1 MPNERAITLRWA
13 GEGLRFEGRGTS
25 PESPAITID
34 GDAQAGPSPMLTLL
48 LAAAGCSGA
57 DVVSI
62 LQKMRV
68 TITDFTV
75 DVHGTRREI
84 EPKRYTA
91 IAYRFRLESPDA
103 RQDQLDRAVAL
114 SLQKYCSVVHT
125 LAPDVTVTCE
135 TVPRWSRIGRTATRS
150 WRALG
155 SVSAPVA

>member
-1 MPNERAITLRWA
+1 MSNERAITLRWA

-68 TITDFTV
+68 TITDLTV

-91 IAYRFRLESPDA
+91 IAYHFRLKSPDA
-103 RQDQLDRAVAL
+103 KQEQLDHAVEL
-114 SLQKYCSVVHT
+114 SLEKYCSVAHT
-125 LAPDVTVTCE
+125 LAPDVSIT
-135 TVPRWSRIGRTATRS
+135 SATTLER
-150 WRALG
+150 
-155 SVSAPVA
+155 